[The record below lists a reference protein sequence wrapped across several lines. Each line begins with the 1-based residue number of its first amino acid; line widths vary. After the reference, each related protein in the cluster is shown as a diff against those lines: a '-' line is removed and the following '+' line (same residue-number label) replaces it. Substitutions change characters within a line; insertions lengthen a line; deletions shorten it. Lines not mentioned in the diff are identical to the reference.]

1 MGSLKDVLSEAS
13 KKFGEG
19 SLIMGSDCPISPII
33 CSTGS
38 VLLDYALGCGGI
50 PEGKIV
56 GITGMPSGG
65 KSLICQLMVKEA
77 QLKGYNCGWV
87 DAENSYDPEWSR
99 HLGVDNEKLL
109 ISQPNSGDEAF
120 AIADLMAKSGQIKL
134 IVLDSIAAL
143 TPKAVLEGEYDQNHI
158 GQLARL
164 CSQSLNKINSVL
176 TKNKVTLVLINQQRM
191 KIGAYGNPIT
201 EPGGEAIKFYA
212 SVKLEV
218 NRSEV
223 LGDKEDVDGFLTKI
237 KVTKNK
243 CGPPFRKIE
252 TNIYLGKNG
261 KYGIDKNEEILN
273 LALDNNL
280 IKKAGSWF
288 SYGEERLGQGK
299 DNAFKVIVNNPS
311 WLEEITNA
319 IYDTVLK
326 VEKPTKGSFNQV
338 VSEVKEEEKK
348 KRSRKSKDGEPLTA
362 LEGVDLSE
370 KAIEES
376 IKEIKEAEVVEEEK

>member
-1 MGSLKDVLSEAS
+1 MADLKSLMHEAS

-19 SLIMGSDCPISPII
+19 SLIQGSNCTVSPII

-38 VLLDYALGCGGI
+38 ILLDYALGCGGI
-50 PEGKIV
+50 PEGKII

-65 KSLICQLMVKEA
+65 KSLLCLHMVREA
-77 QLKGYNCGWV
+77 QKSGYNCGYI
-87 DAENSYDPEWSR
+87 DAENSYDPEWSSKI
-99 HLGVDNEKLL
+99 GVDNEKLL

-120 AIADLMAKSGQIKL
+120 ALADMMAKSGDIKL
-134 IVLDSIAAL
+134 IIIDSVAAL

-164 CSQSLNKINSVL
+164 MSQSLNKINSILV
-176 TKNKVTLVLINQQRM
+176 KNKTTLVLINQQRM
-191 KIGAYGNPIT
+191 KIGGYGNPVT

-223 LGDKEDVDGFLTKI
+223 IGDKEDVDGFLTRI

-243 CGPPFRKIE
+243 CGVPFRKVE

-261 KYGIDKNEEILN
+261 KYGIDKNEEIFT
-273 LALDNNL
+273 LAINNN
-280 IKKAGSWF
+280 IVKKAGSWF

-299 DNAFKVIVNNPS
+299 DNALKTVIENPK

-319 IYDTVLK
+319 VYDSVLK
-326 VEKPTKGSFNQV
+326 ITKPDTNSFNA
-338 VSEVKEEEKK
+338 K
-348 KRSRKSKDGEPLTA
+348 
-362 LEGVDLSE
+362 
-370 KAIEES
+370 
-376 IKEIKEAEVVEEEK
+376 IKEASTNSEPKPKRRSKKEEGMTGIEGVSTIDEQEAEVTEVIEETKE